1 MFNFFFFKVL
11 SWGFHAFTK
20 QLTVERWQE
29 TSRKRWGMT
38 CNKGPRSHMNPGSC
52 SSCLAVFSV
61 VKLNELY
68 LTSSLLLANSGQ
80 LFCSTGEPSGPDFPL
95 GQLLSF
101 IPLDCS
107 LGHDA
112 TPLLALSRSHPLQTH
127 TLQRSSTLRPHRK
140 VINELFNFN

>member
-1 MFNFFFFKVL
+1 ML

-80 LFCSTGEPSGPDFPL
+80 LFCSTGEPSQALTFLWGSCL
-95 GQLLSF
+95 VLSHLIALLATTQHR
-101 IPLDCS
+101 CS
-107 LGHDA
+107 LSLSL
-112 TPLLALSRSHPLQTH
+112 TPTSDTH
-127 TLQRSSTLRPHRK
+127 TPEKFHTKAPPQSY
-140 VINELFNFN
+140 